1 MNWLDFILL
10 IIVASSVYTGF
21 RVGFARGGIGFAAA
35 VLGLLCGF
43 WFYGIPAA
51 WVSTLVTSKTVANL
65 LGFFIVIFGFILAG
79 SIIGLIVQ
87 KMFRLIGLGFFDRL
101 LGAAFGFVRG
111 SLVVVAVVAV
121 LLAFTPKNPPPD
133 FIVNSSVMPYALEA
147 SRAIVSLA
155 PRGLNDSVE
164 EAIGAVKKIWEE
176 KVKKI
181 KKKKL
186 QETEA

>member
-1 MNWLDFILL
+1 MNWLDFVLL

-21 RVGFARGGIGFAAA
+21 RVGFARVGIGFAAA

-51 WVSTLVTSKTVANL
+51 WIGSLIASKAAANL

-79 SIIGLIVQ
+79 SVIGWTVSRMF
-87 KMFRLIGLGFFDRL
+87 KMVGLGFVDRIF
-101 LGAAFGFVRG
+101 GAAFGFVRG
-111 SLVVVAVVAV
+111 GLVVVAVVAV

-133 FIVNSSVMPYALEA
+133 YIVDSSVMPYALEA
-147 SRAIVSLA
+147 SRLLVSLA

-164 EAIGAVKKIWEE
+164 EAIGAVKKLWQD
-176 KVKKI
+176 KLKKI
-181 KKKKL
+181 KQKKL
-186 QETEA
+186 PQSEA

>member
-1 MNWLDFILL
+1 MNWLDVLLL

-21 RVGFARGGIGFAAA
+21 REGFARVGIGFAAA

-51 WVSTLVTSKTVANL
+51 WISGMIPSKAAANL

-79 SIIGLIVQ
+79 TFVGFVVSR
-87 KMFRLIGLGFFDRL
+87 MFRMVGLGFVDRFF
-101 LGAAFGFVRG
+101 GAAFGFVRG
-111 SLVVVAVVAV
+111 GLGVVAVVAV

-133 FIVNSSVMPYALEA
+133 FIVNSAVMPYALDA
-147 SRAIVSLA
+147 SRLIVSLA

-164 EAIGAVKKIWEE
+164 EAVHAVKKIWED
-176 KVKKI
+176 KLKKM
-181 KKKKL
+181 KQKKL
-186 QETEA
+186 PETEA